1 VTPGEA
7 ERLVREL
14 LTAHMGLGPEAIE
27 LGMRVAEDLGLDSVD
42 AVELLTSIER
52 RTGLEFEVEQIED
65 IQTVADVV
73 DRLMEVSMVDTDGSK
88 GERS

>member
-14 LTAHMGLGPEAIE
+14 LTAHTGLGPGAIKV
-27 LGMRVAEDLGLDSVD
+27 GMRVAEDLGLDSVD

-52 RTGLEFEVEQIED
+52 QSGLEFEVEQIED
-65 IQTVADVV
+65 IQTVGDVV
-73 DRLMEVSMVDTDGSK
+73 DRLIEASMVDADGRK